1 MRLRPKVVFD
11 ASNPE
16 HRKAY
21 YSFIETNSWGNSPF
35 RFDVNDACRC
45 FGNTKGIMDRQL
57 IAYYLR
63 NEFTNTNV

>member
-35 RFDVNDACRC
+35 RFDVKS

-63 NEFTNTNV
+63 SEFTNS